1 MIISWAFETAFNTP
15 RVVVFI
21 FPGSAM
27 CPHFYAHIFEHAII
41 LKEYSF
47 LVLHGNRYMVAVGH
61 MNLLLLKFLLLA

>member
-1 MIISWAFETAFNTP
+1 MIFSWVIEKAFNTP

-27 CPHFYAHIFEHAII
+27 CLYFYAHMFEHAII

-47 LVLHGNRYMVAVGH
+47 FGPSWQ
-61 MNLLLLKFLLLA
+61 

>member
-1 MIISWAFETAFNTP
+1 MIFSWAFEKAFNTP

-27 CPHFYAHIFEHAII
+27 CPYFYAHIFEHAII

-47 LVLHGNRYMVAVGH
+47 FGPSWQ
-61 MNLLLLKFLLLA
+61 